1 MLLLFNKQKGRCEM
15 ANLILFINSFLSY
28 LLVMA
33 VIVILAGIAVFIGIK
48 MRKRSNEKSVAEGS
62 E

>member
-1 MLLLFNKQKGRCEM
+1 M

-48 MRKRSNEKSVAEGS
+48 MRKRNNEKVTTQDNG
-62 E
+62 